1 MPYDVRKSG
10 DKWET
15 FNKETGETVPGGSH
29 DSEDEAQAHMR
40 ALYANVEDSKPEVK
54 KSMDVDTKQLFIPIE
69 KVDMEKREVWGY
81 GVIEQPDAAQE
92 ILDYSTSKPE
102 FVKWSEAAR
111 SRSGGKSLGNLR
123 AMHQTRAAGKLI
135 SIQTDDAKKG
145 IFVGAKIVDDD
156 EWKKVQEGVY
166 TGFSVG
172 GSYLKRW
179 ADRDNPGFIRYTAKP
194 VELSLVDA
202 PCIPGA
208 TFQMVK
214 ADNMVQNVSF
224 QPQHN
229 EPAKLTWEPD
239 PDFPDLGVSG
249 TKPDNSQTI
258 PGNLAYDATVTN
270 MPLPNETIV
279 IPDSVAKDSSQVP
292 TTEALTQAAV
302 KSKEIDKPLDSVAL
316 VGRLN
321 KFVDTLP
328 ETLQAI
334 VEKEVARALEDK
346 VDSIVRKAVADSKA
360 KETRYVKVIKKD

>member
-1 MPYDVRKSG
+1 MPYDIREKDSRFEVYNQDTG
-10 DKWET
+10 DA
-15 FNKETGETVPGGSH
+15 VPGGSH
-29 DSEDEAQAHMR
+29 PTREEAEQHTK
-40 ALYANVEDSKPEVK
+40 ALYANVDDNKSEVK
-54 KSMDVDTKQLFIPIE
+54 KDMSGDIKQMFIPIE
-69 KVDMEKREVWGY
+69 KVDVEKREVWGY
-81 GVIEQPDAAQE
+81 GAVEEPDAAQE
-92 ILDYSTSKPE
+92 ILDWSTSRPE
-102 FVKWSEAAR
+102 FQKWSDAANK
-111 SRSGGKSLGNLR
+111 RSGGKSLGNLR
-123 AMHQTRAAGKLI
+123 AMHQTKAAGKLV
-135 SIQTDDAKKG
+135 SFQPDDARKG
-145 IFVGAKIVDDD
+145 IFVGAKIVDDQ
-156 EWKKVQEGVY
+156 EWEKCVTGVY

-179 ADRDNPGFIRYTAKP
+179 ADHDNPGFIRYTAKP

-239 PDFPDLGVSG
+239 PEFPDLGVSG